1 MRSLANNNNYTIWD
15 KITLFNKEFTITGI
29 YETGSMITDNSYY
42 TSLNTLQEITNNSNI
57 VSLIS
62 VKINN
67 NATIDTVNMDIKN
80 QYGNE
85 LTTITSEDMANTTEK
100 TMSMIDSATT
110 TISLLAIVIGGLGVI
125 NTMMMTVFERTR
137 EIGVLKSVGWKNNR
151 ILFMILGESIV
162 ITLIAGII
170 GTILGILAVNILV

>member
-1 MRSLANNNNYTIWD
+1 
-15 KITLFNKEFTITGI
+15 
-29 YETGSMITDNSYY
+29 MITDNSYY

-137 EIGVLKSVGWKNNR
+137 EIGVLKSVG
-151 ILFMILGESIV
+151 
-162 ITLIAGII
+162 
-170 GTILGILAVNILV
+170 